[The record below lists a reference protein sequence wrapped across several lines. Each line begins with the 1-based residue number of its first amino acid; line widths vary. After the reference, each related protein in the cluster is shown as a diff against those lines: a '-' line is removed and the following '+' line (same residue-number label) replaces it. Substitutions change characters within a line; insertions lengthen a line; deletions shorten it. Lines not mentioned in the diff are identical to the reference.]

1 MDGEVGRLILLGL
14 LLNEG
19 YFNAYVNLQVWQLS
33 EIQKDAYPVVMSFG
47 DPVVSQTGKD
57 RAKYDSIVAP
67 APKTT
72 VICDL

>member
-19 YFNAYVNLQVWQLS
+19 YFNANVNLQVWQLS

-47 DPVVSQTGKD
+47 DPVV
-57 RAKYDSIVAP
+57 RW
-67 APKTT
+67 
-72 VICDL
+72 